1 MTKLGWKSLPSAA
14 RKAIETRVGPVS
26 GWTAA
31 ATGMNS
37 TVAGALHT
45 SAGTVFVKA
54 AEHGHPWAA
63 QRTEAVINPHVTPV
77 SPRLLLH
84 VDTAGWDVL
93 VFEFVPGRSADLGPG
108 SPDLDPVADV
118 VAALG
123 RLPLPDLALPTVQ
136 EHFTTGGETAELEQL
151 AGRDLLHLDLN
162 PDNIRVNTR
171 ARIVDWASPTVGAAW
186 VDVAGLIVRLLDAGH
201 TPESADRWARR
212 MPAWRSAPAAGVA
225 VHAAVNAR
233 AWAKTAQR
241 APFPWAVRLADAAEQ
256 WLHYRARLDRV
267 AGPGDAHG
275 AW

>member
-1 MTKLGWKSLPSAA
+1 MTKLGWTSLPSAVRTA
-14 RKAIETRVGPVS
+14 VEARVGPVS

-45 SAGTVFVKA
+45 SAGPVFVKA
-54 AEHGHPWAA
+54 AEHDHPWAA
-63 QRTEAVINPHVTPV
+63 QHTEAAINPHVAPV

-84 VDTAGWDVL
+84 IDSGGWDVL

-108 SPDLDPVADV
+108 SPDLIPVADV

-136 EHFTTGGETAELEQL
+136 EHFATGNAAPDLDQL
-151 AGRDLLHLDLN
+151 AGRNLLHLDLN
-162 PDNIRVNTR
+162 PDNIRVGTR

-186 VDVAGLIVRLLDAGH
+186 VDVAGLILRLLDAGH

-212 MPAWRSAPAAGVA
+212 LPAWRSAPPAGVA

-233 AWAKTAQR
+233 AWATTAQR
-241 APFPWAVRLADAAEQ
+241 APFPWAVRLAGAAER
-256 WLHYRARLDRV
+256 WLHYRRRLDRLPR
-267 AGPGDAHG
+267 PGDAQG
-275 AW
+275 VW